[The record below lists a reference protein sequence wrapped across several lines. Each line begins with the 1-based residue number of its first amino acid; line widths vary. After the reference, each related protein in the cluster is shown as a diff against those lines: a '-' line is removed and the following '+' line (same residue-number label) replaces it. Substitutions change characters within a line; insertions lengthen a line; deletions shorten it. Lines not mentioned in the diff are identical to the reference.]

1 MLKMIFVLYIGFA
14 FLLSVLGIFQKDTD
28 KDGYFERPWLFI
40 IGLTLI
46 LITPIVAKICE
57 LI

>member
-1 MLKMIFVLYIGFA
+1 MLKMIFVFYIGFA
-14 FLLSVLGIFQKDTD
+14 FLLSVLGIFQNEVD
-28 KDGYFERPWLFI
+28 KNGYFERPWLFI

-46 LITPIVAKICE
+46 IIAPIVAKICE